1 MDLAFPAAEAD
12 TCRTQLLC
20 WKDDAEAMQRE
31 YLPPEVLARP
41 LEEVIAEEVR
51 SKVPTILQK

>member
-1 MDLAFPAAEAD
+1 
-12 TCRTQLLC
+12 
-20 WKDDAEAMQRE
+20 MQRE